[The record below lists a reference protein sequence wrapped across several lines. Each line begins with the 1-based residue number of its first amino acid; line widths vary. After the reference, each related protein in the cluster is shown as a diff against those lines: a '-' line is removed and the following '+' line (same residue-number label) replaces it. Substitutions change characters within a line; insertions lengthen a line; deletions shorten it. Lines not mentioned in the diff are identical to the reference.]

1 MYNCNKRII
10 VIAFLIMFLLPSALG
25 KDKVAVSLNIPSQYK
40 AVNVGETILIQTEVI
55 LIKDFTEEEKVTDVL
70 LEYAVKDSKGNT
82 IISFSE
88 TKGTIL
94 RLDTLKEVSMP
105 KDSPPGIY
113 VVEVKASYREN
124 IGMDTELFE
133 VQNEQSQIQP
143 LEQSINSYLTAIIA
157 ILLMV
162 MISLYYSYRRIKN
175 KRENW

>member
-1 MYNCNKRII
+1 
-10 VIAFLIMFLLPSALG
+10 
-25 KDKVAVSLNIPSQYK
+25 
-40 AVNVGETILIQTEVI
+40 
-55 LIKDFTEEEKVTDVL
+55 
-70 LEYAVKDSKGNT
+70 
-82 IISFSE
+82 
-88 TKGTIL
+88 
-94 RLDTLKEVSMP
+94 MP